1 VPKRAGYHHG
11 DLKAAL
17 VQSAL
22 ALIAERGVAALSVA
36 EVARRTEVSGGAP
49 YRHFPSRQALL
60 IAAATEAALNL
71 TRRLQEACPWSGSPG
86 SDPVAN
92 LAAATAVYAL
102 FTAEHGTGFD
112 LIFAAELRGRGDEGL
127 MDAGRAVMEPPLRA
141 ALSITGGDAEAAL
154 NLIERSFAAAHGYAT
169 LWRSGLYTDRQA
181 TVNDVAVQA
190 AAIARTLAAA
200 WSRPPSPTPGRS
212 QLPQR

>member
-17 VQSAL
+17 VESAL

-60 IAAATEAALNL
+60 IAAATEAARNL
-71 TRRLQEACPWSGSPG
+71 TSRFQAECPWSGRPG
-86 SDPVAN
+86 SDPVAD
-92 LAAATAVYAL
+92 LAASAAVYAL
-102 FTAEHGTGFD
+102 FTAEHGAGFD
-112 LIFAAELRGRGDEGL
+112 LIFAAELRGQGDEAL

-141 ALSITGGDAEAAL
+141 ALAVTGGDAKAAL
-154 NLIERSFAAAHGYAT
+154 NLIERTFAAAHGYAT

-181 TVNDVAVQA
+181 TADDVASGA
-190 AAIARTLAAA
+190 ASIARTLAAT
-200 WSRPPSPTPGRS
+200 WRP
-212 QLPQR
+212 

>member
-1 VPKRAGYHHG
+1 VPKRAAYHHG

-17 VQSAL
+17 VGSAL

-60 IAAATEAALNL
+60 IAAATEAARNL
-71 TRRLQEACPWSGSPG
+71 TRKFQTVCPWSGAPG

-92 LAAATAVYAL
+92 LAAAAAVYAM
-102 FTAEHGTGFD
+102 FTAENGAGFD
-112 LIFAAELRGRGDEGL
+112 LIFAAELRGGGDEDL

-141 ALSITGGDAEAAL
+141 ALSITGGDAKAAL
-154 NLIERSFAAAHGYAT
+154 SLLDRIFAAAHGYAT

-181 TVNDVAVQA
+181 TVDDVGTEA
-190 AAIARTLAAA
+190 AATARLLVAAST
-200 WSRPPSPTPGRS
+200 W
-212 QLPQR
+212 

>member
-17 VQSAL
+17 VESAL

-60 IAAATEAALNL
+60 IATATEAARSL
-71 TRRLQEACPWSGSPG
+71 TRRFQAECPWSGLPG
-86 SDPVAN
+86 SDPVAD
-92 LAAATAVYAL
+92 LAASAAVYAL
-102 FTAEHGTGFD
+102 FTAEHGAGFD
-112 LIFAAELRGRGDEGL
+112 LIFAAELRGQGDEAL

-141 ALSITGGDAEAAL
+141 ALAVTGGDAKAAL
-154 NLIERSFAAAHGYAT
+154 NLIERTFAAAHGYAT

-181 TVNDVAVQA
+181 TADDVASGA
-190 AAIARTLAAA
+190 ASIARTLATA
-200 WSRPPSPTPGRS
+200 WRP
-212 QLPQR
+212 

>member
-17 VQSAL
+17 VESAL

-60 IAAATEAALNL
+60 IAAATEAARNL
-71 TRRLQEACPWSGSPG
+71 TRRFQAACPYSGLPG
-86 SDPVAN
+86 SDPVAD
-92 LAAATAVYAL
+92 LAGAAAVYTL
-102 FTAEHGTGFD
+102 FTAEHGAGFD

-141 ALSITGGDAEAAL
+141 ALSITDGDAEAAL
-154 NLIERSFAAAHGYAT
+154 KLIDRAFAVAHGYAT

-181 TVNDVAVQA
+181 TLPDVAFEA
-190 AAIARTLAAA
+190 AAVARTMAEA
-200 WSRPPSPTPGRS
+200 WRPGPDRMPG
-212 QLPQR
+212 P

>member
-17 VQSAL
+17 VESAL

-60 IAAATEAALNL
+60 IAAAAEAARNL
-71 TRRLQEACPWSGSPG
+71 TRRFQAACPYSGLPG
-86 SDPVAN
+86 SDPVSD
-92 LAAATAVYAL
+92 LAGAAAVYAL

-112 LIFAAELRGRGDEGL
+112 LIFAAELRGRGDEEL

-141 ALSITGGDAEAAL
+141 ALAITGGDAKAAL
-154 NLIERSFAAAHGYAT
+154 NLIERTFAAAHGYAT

-181 TVNDVAVQA
+181 TVHDVASEA
-190 AAIARTLAAA
+190 AAVARTLAAA
-200 WSRPPSPTPGRS
+200 RRNV
-212 QLPQR
+212 

>member
-11 DLKAAL
+11 DLKTAL

-36 EVARRTEVSGGAP
+36 EVARRTEVSSAAP
-49 YRHFPSRQALL
+49 YRHFPDRQALL
-60 IAAATEAALNL
+60 IAAATAAARDL
-71 TRRLQEACPWSGSPG
+71 TRRFQSACPFSGLPG
-86 SDPVAN
+86 SDPVDD
-92 LAAATAVYAL
+92 LAAAAAVYAM
-102 FTAEHGTGFD
+102 FTAENGTGFD
-112 LIFAAELRGRGDEGL
+112 LIFAAELRGRGDEAL

-141 ALSITGGDAEAAL
+141 ALAITGGDAKAAL
-154 NLIERSFAAAHGYAT
+154 SLIARSFAAAHGYAT

-181 TVNDVAVQA
+181 TVNDVAVEA

-200 WSRPPSPTPGRS
+200 
-212 QLPQR
+212 QRG